1 MIKKMNTIFCFLLSF
16 ILFNLLFSCRPS
28 TNTKKENLENK
39 QEVKDTI
46 SLVHVESKLDSS
58 SIRNITEV
66 NYLPLPFGDSST
78 LNFNAVPFNTVMIF
92 EEKNVKLAE
101 NIYSFN
107 TYYDFGMNTSLIGN
121 EVIPT
126 FDSSWTPSLFYYDV
140 EMNSEPVTVAYD
152 SVVILK
158 KIKLP
163 NQVVYLGYCGLKQ
176 GGEKMIHH
184 TYNLYSCDSSE
195 NKIVNSINI
204 YYSIS
209 IKYVHRKYKDFTQ
222 GFVKKFFYI
231 SKSGIISIYYFDY
244 MYAGEGEEYKYL
256 RKEDWIVKKNGKFVR
271 FYEKNGSFKNEE
283 EQGTVKNSMRE
294 AKWIEKK
301 PNALVNKPTYLE
313 SYFKEGEPINEWK
326 FYDYTNIKKG
336 KLLYTESYENGNLV
350 ERKFVE

>member
-1 MIKKMNTIFCFLLSF
+1 MLLT
-16 ILFNLLFSCRPS
+16 LLNLCVACKPS
-28 TNTKKENLENK
+28 TNVKVDNKLEK
-39 QEVKDTI
+39 KDTI
-46 SLVHVESKLDSS
+46 SLVRIEPKLDS
-58 SIRNITEV
+58 IFTKNETITEV
-66 NYLPLPFGDSST
+66 NNLPLPFGDSST

-107 TYYDFGMNTSLIGN
+107 TYYDFSMNTSFRN
-121 EVIPT
+121 KRVVPT
-126 FDSSWTPSLFYYDV
+126 FDSSWIPFLSYYDV
-140 EMNSEPVTVAYD
+140 EINSKSVDVAYD
-152 SVVILK
+152 SIVVLK
-158 KIKLP
+158 RIELP
-163 NQVVYLGYCGLKQ
+163 NQIIYLGYCGLKQ
-176 GGEKMIHH
+176 EKEKMIHQ
-184 TYNLYSCDSSE
+184 TYNLYSYDSSE
-195 NKIVNSINI
+195 NKIVNSMNI

-294 AKWIEKK
+294 GKWIEKK

-313 SYFKEGEPINEWK
+313 SYFKEGEPIGEWK
-326 FYDYTNIKKG
+326 FYDYTDNIKG